1 MIKKILL
8 LPFFSFLLFACDQQE
23 EYEGDFKQTITIHN
37 ESNFEAFELQN
48 TWDTVLLNRLT
59 VDLATYVLRKPAVAT
74 WETKFDDEFRAYYQ
88 KHARELEW
96 IYTIEHQDTLFFFL
110 VRDGRDNRG
119 KANRG
124 VGGKLVLSQES
135 NTENKIT
142 YFEELFV
149 TKIIERKQIEALG
162 RKFLSAV
169 SENQELDAFIEAQ
182 NKQIEWPDGRLFYS
196 VQKSEWR
203 YVE

>member
-8 LPFFSFLLFACDQQE
+8 LPFLSILLFACNHQD
-23 EYEGDFKQTITIHN
+23 EYEGDFKQAMTIQDKP
-37 ESNFEAFELQN
+37 NFEAFELQN
-48 TWDTVLLNRLT
+48 TWDTVRLNRLM
-59 VDLATYVLRKPAVAT
+59 VDVATYVLRKPALAT

-88 KHARELEW
+88 KNARELEW
-96 IYTIEHQDTLFFFL
+96 IYTIERQDTLFFFL

-124 VGGKLVLSQES
+124 VGGKLVLSE
-135 NTENKIT
+135 TENKIT

-149 TKIIERKQIEALG
+149 TKIIDRNKIEALG
-162 RKFLSAV
+162 RDFLTTV
-169 SENQELDAFIEAQ
+169 SDNRELNAFIEEQ

-203 YVE
+203 YVD